1 MRSNPQGAAFFEM
14 YASTLSTV
22 IFLSTMIWLVM
33 LWSMYDRLVMLL
45 LGPLG
50 LVTASLLLRLL
61 DTHDS

>member
-1 MRSNPQGAAFFEM
+1 M
-14 YASTLSTV
+14 STV
-22 IFLSTMIWLVM
+22 IFLNMMIWLMM

-45 LGPLG
+45 LGLLG